1 MLQHVL
7 SGGTTRYDKTIGTV
21 VIGLVLYLVHVG
33 VRKIGG
39 FGGSLYALTYFPS
52 LLLLVVLTGVNS
64 DFVEI
69 PFRRLWLWLAPLL
82 LALYVCAALL
92 VRFKCGGIQPGT
104 GVNSTFLG
112 TLWKNL
118 SLMALM
124 FIAVCLCGNSDRVF
138 HYRLRV
144 ERLLLSGNFGAAW
157 GLLSGQKIFLTLFAL
172 AALAAIFKFRR
183 QLELERRPVQ
193 LAFGLLVG
201 GIFGNLLDRL
211 RHGYVV
217 DFLDFTLPLIGYRWP
232 AFNAADCGIVVGV
245 GIFLVLNTLPLFG
258 YNHPEAKR
266 FNEEDALK

>member
-1 MLQHVL
+1 MTGT
-7 SGGTTRYDKTIGTV
+7 GGSRAGTPQKSFAGTRGFGKILFLRNNAMDRPFRIRFRKYALFWKLAAATFFVDQLTKLLVIALLPPMMREMPGYDPASTPIAV
-21 VIGLVLYLVHVG
+21 VPGFFNLVHV
-33 VRKIGG
+33 
-39 FGGSLYALTYFPS
+39 
-52 LLLLVVLTGVNS
+52 
-64 DFVEI
+64 
-69 PFRRLWLWLAPLL
+69 
-82 LALYVCAALL
+82 
-92 VRFKCGGIQPGT
+92 
-104 GVNSTFLG
+104 
-112 TLWKNL
+112 
-118 SLMALM
+118 
-124 FIAVCLCGNSDRVF
+124 
-138 HYRLRV
+138 
-144 ERLLLSGNFGAAW
+144 GNFGAAW

-211 RHGYVV
+211 WHGYVV